1 MAIMLEGIKF
11 FSLFKRNRSEPPKR
25 DLTGVFRAKY
35 EKFKQLLDSNAELS
49 TIIADIEDKLQGHK
63 LFGMSY
69 VRSQSARAVFYT
81 LRMVTSLNAL
91 SANRYQGLFEVVE
104 RINERIKGHIES
116 RREIE
121 LTDWILPY
129 SRITREMVDW
139 VGGKNANLGEVMNR
153 AGLPIPEGFAITT
166 VAFNHFMAANDLVD
180 EINKR
185 KMALDPS
192 DPESLNEVSE
202 EIQRLIIS
210 ASVPEELAQAILDA
224 YDDMVARI
232 SRRQNGRSQVQVSLR
247 SSAIGE
253 DSELSFAGQYLSVLN
268 VPRDRLIQ
276 TYRFVLASLYTP
288 RAISYRLNKGI
299 RDEDIA
305 MSVACL
311 EMIESVCSGVAYS
324 HHPFNPLA
332 DHVIINGVWGLGP
345 YAVDGVVTPD
355 SFTVGKNEAHTILER
370 SISRKTVQLV
380 TNPEGGLIEV
390 PVPED
395 LQESPCLSD
404 DRVREL
410 AAFVQMLETHYGY
423 PQDMEWAI
431 DRHGRLLVLQTRPLH
446 LGGTGES
453 MPENKAL
460 TPPGC
465 TPLIENAAVAAPG
478 VGCGPAFQV
487 ATDEDLAA
495 FPEGAVLVAR
505 HSSPKFVVVMQKAQA
520 IIADS
525 GSVTGHM
532 ASLSREF
539 GVPTLLDAKIAMEA
553 ITTGMEVTVD
563 GFTGRVYPGRVEELL
578 ALQKPK
584 ETHMKGTPVYDALK
598 RVSEAIVPLRLVDPK
613 APNFTAEHCRS
624 LHDVMRLVHELS
636 YTEMFQ
642 ISDVVSAEE
651 GHALKLDAPIPL
663 DLRVIDLGGGLADM
677 RPSARKVKVKQ
688 IASVPFNALLKGM
701 LHEDL
706 RYQRPRP
713 VEFKGFLSVMSE
725 QMLSNT
731 YGAERFGD
739 RSYAIVSDKYLNFSS
754 RVGYHYGILDSYCGQ
769 TINKNYITFSF
780 KGGAADDVRRNRRA
794 RAIALIL
801 KELDFSVEVM
811 GDRVDARFQK
821 YPQEEIEAKLDQVGR
836 LLLFTRQMDMLMH
849 SEASVTAIA
858 RAFLIGDYQLEGTLA
873 AKAEADA
880 EMGGSEEGV

>member
-1 MAIMLEGIKF
+1 MLERVKF
-11 FSLFKRNRSEPPKR
+11 PNWFKRNRPEPPRR

-35 EKFKQLLDSNAELS
+35 EQFKQLLDSNAELS
-49 TIIADIEDKLQGHK
+49 RIIADIEDKLQGHK
-63 LFGMSY
+63 LFGMAY
-69 VRSQSARAVFYT
+69 IRSQSARAVFYT
-81 LRMVTSLNAL
+81 LRMVASLNAL
-91 SANRYQGLFEVVE
+91 SGNRHQRLSEVVG

-129 SRITREMVDW
+129 SGINREMVDW
-139 VGGKNANLGEVMNR
+139 VGGTNANLGEVLNR
-153 AGLPIPEGFAITT
+153 AQLPIPEGFAITT
-166 VAFNHFMAANDLVD
+166 VAFNHFMAANDLID

-192 DPESLNEVSE
+192 NPESLNEASE

-210 ASVPEELAQAILDA
+210 AAVSGELAQAILDA
-224 YDDMVARI
+224 YDDLRARI
-232 SRRQNGRSQVQVSLR
+232 SSRQDGESEIRVSLR

-276 TYRFVLASLYTP
+276 TYRFVVASLYTP
-288 RAISYRLNKGI
+288 RAISYRMNKGI

-311 EMIESVCSGVAYS
+311 EMVNSVASGVAYS

-332 DHVIINGVWGLGP
+332 DHIIINGVWGLGP

-355 SFTVGKNEAHTILER
+355 SFTVGKDSAHPILQR
-370 SISRKTVQLV
+370 SISRKPVQLV
-380 TNPEGGLIEV
+380 TNPEGGLIEIA
-390 PVPED
+390 VPEN
-395 LQESPCLSD
+395 LRESPCVSD
-404 DRVREL
+404 DQVREL
-410 AAFVQMLETHYGY
+410 AAFTQTLETHYGY

-431 DRHGRLLVLQTRPLH
+431 DRSGRLLVLQTRPLH
-446 LGGTGES
+446 LGGGGECF
-453 MPENKAL
+453 PESEVLRPA
-460 TPPGC
+460 GC
-465 TPLIENAAVAAPG
+465 IPLIENAAIAAPG
-478 VGCGPAFQV
+478 VGCGPAYQV
-487 ATDEDLAA
+487 TTDEDLAA
-495 FPEGAVLVAR
+495 FPDGAVLVAR
-505 HSSPKFVVVMQKAQA
+505 HSSPKFVVIMQKAQA

-539 GVPTLLDAKIAMEA
+539 GVPTLLDAKTAMET

-584 ETHMKGTPVYDALK
+584 ETHMKGTPVFATLK
-598 RVSEAIVPLRLVDPK
+598 QVSEAIVPHRLVDPK
-613 APNFTAEHCRS
+613 SPTFSAEHCES

-636 YTEMFQ
+636 YAEMFQ

-651 GHALKLDAPIPL
+651 GHAMKLEAPIPL
-663 DLRVIDLGGGLADM
+663 DLRVIDLGGGLADV

-688 IASVPFNALLKGM
+688 ITSAPFNALLKGM

-769 TINKNYITFSF
+769 TMNKNYITFSF

-801 KELDFSVEVM
+801 KDLDFSVEVM
-811 GDRVDARFQK
+811 GDRVDAKFQK
-821 YPQEEIEAKLDQVGR
+821 YPQEDIEAKLDQLGR

-849 SEASVTAIA
+849 SEASVNAIA
-858 RAFLIGDYQLEGTLA
+858 RAFLIGDYQLEG
-873 AKAEADA
+873 KAEAGA
-880 EMGGSEEGV
+880 EGGAAGLGTGVSGEEV